1 MSGVNDTWLPSPHVC
16 FVDDGERV
24 VLLDLS
30 DPRSAHPMLLRG
42 SAASVWRIIANG
54 ASTSQVVTAMTD
66 EYVGAVQEI
75 SEDID
80 RTLGKLRVANLIVAH
95 AVSQE

>member
-16 FVDDGERV
+16 YVDDGERV
-24 VLLDLS
+24 VLLNLL
-30 DPRSAHPMLLRG
+30 DPRSARPRLLTG

-54 ASTSQVVTAMTD
+54 ASTGQVVTAMTG

-75 SEDID
+75 SEDVA
-80 RTLGKLRVANLIVAH
+80 RTLGYLREAKLIVAH

>member
-1 MSGVNDTWLPSPHVC
+1 
-16 FVDDGERV
+16 
-24 VLLDLS
+24 
-30 DPRSAHPMLLRG
+30 MLLRG

-54 ASTSQVVTAMTD
+54 ASTRQVVTAMTD

-80 RTLGKLRVANLIVAH
+80 RTLGNLREGNLIVAH